1 MKELITLFIS
11 FMKIGAFT
19 FGGGYAMLPMI
30 QREIVNKNGYATE
43 EEVLDYYAIGQLT
56 PGVIAVNVATF
67 IGYKRKGALGAIFA
81 TAGVVFPSLV
91 IITIIAAVIQNFAD
105 IYYVKCALAG
115 IRVAVLALIVKTIIK
130 MAKNGVK
137 DYLTLGI
144 MILAF
149 ALMMFGLPAV
159 AVVVVAAAA
168 GILYKK
174 AVASK

>member
-1 MKELITLFIS
+1 MKELVSLFFT

-30 QREIVNKNGYATE
+30 QREVVNKKGYATE

-67 IGYKRKGALGAIFA
+67 IGYKRRGIAGAISA
-81 TAGVVFPSLV
+81 TAGVIFPSLV

-137 DYLTLGI
+137 GYLTASI

-149 ALMMFGLPAV
+149 ALMMLGLPAV
-159 AVVVVAAAA
+159 AVVIIAAIT
-168 GILYKK
+168 GVLSKK
-174 AVASK
+174 AVKSK